1 MHRVGCRS
9 AEIPP
14 SSATL
19 RSATP
24 TSPRPVRTDRRK
36 FRCGSLASAGRLCP
50 RAFTWSEGSSMST
63 QNTLA
68 EFRTAWLPHVT
79 DAGLVRLIEL
89 LESGSPLLIH
99 GAFSKACAM
108 GCLATHIA
116 WHHPHTRGL
125 NDEAGVCWLTKVAKM
140 NPATSQVILAW
151 DRGG

>member
-1 MHRVGCRS
+1 
-9 AEIPP
+9 
-14 SSATL
+14 
-19 RSATP
+19 
-24 TSPRPVRTDRRK
+24 
-36 FRCGSLASAGRLCP
+36 
-50 RAFTWSEGSSMST
+50 MSV

-68 EFRTAWLPHVT
+68 EFRSAWLPHVT
-79 DAGLVRLIEL
+79 DDGLVRLIEL

-125 NDEAGVCWLTKVAKM
+125 SDEAGVCWLTRVAKL

-151 DRGG
+151 DRGGQQDWSLRTELLRECRNELTERGDPNWTDQPLDGYSGISGVSHLSPPIGCDAR